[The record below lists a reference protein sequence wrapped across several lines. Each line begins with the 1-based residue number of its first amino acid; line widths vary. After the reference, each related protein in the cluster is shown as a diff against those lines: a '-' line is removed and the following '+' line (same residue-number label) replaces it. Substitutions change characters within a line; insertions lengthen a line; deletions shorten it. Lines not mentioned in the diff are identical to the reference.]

1 MSVLNSTKT
10 GAEYA
15 KWLDDVHA
23 FTIRTLMLGQAIYRN
38 NKKASMWNYVNYNID
53 ITVSDGSSFV
63 FKNVNRKFRFL
74 ATWTVNE
81 FKQEFLAELEKEKSI
96 YKNIQ
101 DIQIP
106 LEIVVENERP

>member
-10 GAEYA
+10 GVEYA

-38 NKKASMWNYVNYNID
+38 NKKASMWNYVYYTLDAN
-53 ITVSDGSSFV
+53 TC
-63 FKNVNRKFRFL
+63 RFRFL
-74 ATWTVNE
+74 ATWTVDE
-81 FKQEFLAELEKEKSI
+81 FKQEFLAKLEKEKSI

>member
-10 GAEYA
+10 GADYA

-23 FTIRTLMLGQAIYRN
+23 FTIRTLMLGQAIFRN
-38 NKKASMWNYVNYNID
+38 NKKASMWNYVYYKLANN
-53 ITVSDGSSFV
+53 TC
-63 FKNVNRKFRFL
+63 RFRFL
-74 ATWTVNE
+74 ATWTADE
-81 FKQEFLAELEKEKSI
+81 FKQEFLSELEKEKSI